1 MNCEAKIIYTF
12 TVLHESWEC
21 DSQAWVM
28 QNNNGERWIETTSH
42 GGRYDAKVDEFEDK
56 IKEYQSVID
65 QTKRAL
71 ELVAGNDD

>member
-1 MNCEAKIIYTF
+1 MNCEEKIIYTF
-12 TVLHESWEC
+12 TVLHESWEF

-28 QNNNGERWIETTSH
+28 QNKHGERWIETTSH
-42 GGRYDAKVDEFEDK
+42 GSRYYAEAGEFEDK

-71 ELVAGNDD
+71 ELVAGNDA

>member
-1 MNCEAKIIYTF
+1 MKNEEKVIYTF

-28 QNNNGERWIETTSH
+28 QNKHGKRWIETTSH
-42 GGRYDAKVDEFEDK
+42 GSRYDANVVEFEDK

-71 ELVAGNDD
+71 ELVAGNEA